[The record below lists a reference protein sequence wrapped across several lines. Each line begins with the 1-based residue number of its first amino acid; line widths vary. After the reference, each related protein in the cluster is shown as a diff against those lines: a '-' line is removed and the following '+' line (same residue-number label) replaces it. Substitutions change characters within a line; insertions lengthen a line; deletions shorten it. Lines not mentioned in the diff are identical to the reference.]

1 MVCTYTN
8 VAVDNLV
15 EGFVNAGLDPVRIGY
30 GQIKSTL
37 QEHSLELKLEQHP
50 LYPKYEVV
58 SEKLEE
64 LEKDLKR
71 IHTLILKRQEQ
82 GAPPHELSRLR
93 IHRSVLYAKISRV
106 NREKQAMYQQMQ
118 TEVLTSADVVRFST
132 FYTFGRL
139 MCIFRYAPPA
149 SVLGLSR

>member
-37 QEHSLELKLEQHP
+37 QEHSLEVKLEQHP

-58 SEKLEE
+58 SKKVEQV
-64 LEKDLKR
+64 EKDLKR
-71 IHTLILKRQEQ
+71 TRTLILEHQER
-82 GAPPHELSRLR
+82 GGPSRELSRLK
-93 IHRSVLYAKISRV
+93 IHRGALYAKLSKSGSR
-106 NREKQAMYQQMQ
+106 KQAMHQQMQ
-118 TEVLTSADVVRFST
+118 TEVLRSADVVRFST
-132 FYTFGRL
+132 FYIFGEL
-139 MCIFRYAPPA
+139 MYIFRYALPA
-149 SVLGLSR
+149 SALGLSR